1 MAVEEIF
8 SLLSAHFVK
17 GLMIHEQMASA
28 YGFLGLWGY
37 QKCQEYHYFEES
49 KNFRELQNYYIK
61 EYNKLI
67 IEIKVENPEIIP
79 QNWYKHTQIDVDV
92 NTKRAAIKDMMKKWV
107 DWEQETKEKL
117 QSFYKELC
125 SLGEINAAREMMFFL
140 DKVDKELKHA
150 QSKYIILESIGYDIV
165 AICAEQS
172 EYRSKYEE
180 KINRLFSDD

>member
-1 MAVEEIF
+1 MK
-8 SLLSAHFVK
+8 HGNT
-17 GLMIHEQMASA
+17 GLGHGTNGNPQQDIEQ
-28 YGFLGLWGY
+28 
-37 QKCQEYHYFEES
+37 
-49 KNFRELQNYYIK
+49 
-61 EYNKLI
+61 
-67 IEIKVENPEIIP
+67 
-79 QNWYKHTQIDVDV
+79 
-92 NTKRAAIKDMMKKWV
+92 
-107 DWEQETKEKL
+107 QETKEKL